1 MIHEVRFW
9 DKDTPLDYEEFKLV
23 FGSLF
28 ETNADIK
35 RKFKDLSIREICY
48 QIIKKDKDLDYDEL
62 TSKNFDE
69 LCGVFQET
77 KYSKKRKK
85 KK

>member
-35 RKFKDLSIREICY
+35 RKFKDLNEIFV
-48 QIIKKDKDLDYDEL
+48 DLVNL
-62 TSKNFDE
+62 FIFIS
-69 LCGVFQET
+69 L
-77 KYSKKRKK
+77 KK
-85 KK
+85 KKVH